1 MCSFQSSLSLI
12 FIGPIGSFA
21 YLDRSVPFSYI
32 YSQVKKIMDL
42 TREQNQVVS
51 IIIPTYNYGIY
62 LSTAIQSCLNQTYK
76 PIEIIIVDDG
86 STDDTKD
93 IVKKFDDRVIYF
105 YQKNSGVSAARNKG
119 LELAKGDYLAFL
131 DSDDYL
137 MDHSIEIKLDIL
149 KQYPDIGIVFSSTY
163 SKTFGQDELRYNRR
177 FKKFRK
183 PIISDRFYEDL
194 LLRRIPFQPSANLL
208 RSSLAKQF
216 RFPTNLSNGEDL
228 AFFVKIF
235 FATKGYY
242 LPEPTAVNLRHPR
255 SLRHDLQEVKK
266 DEFIETVFGDPFYKG
281 SLEYLRSTCTAHRY
295 LELSR
300 RFSLSGQ
307 TKVAKEYY
315 VRALSED
322 PKAIF
327 KLNYLAKLIRAYLR

>member
-1 MCSFQSSLSLI
+1 
-12 FIGPIGSFA
+12 
-21 YLDRSVPFSYI
+21 
-32 YSQVKKIMDL
+32 MDL
-42 TREQNQVVS
+42 TQEQNHVVS

-62 LSTAIQSCLNQTYK
+62 LPTAIQSCLNQTYK
-76 PIEIIIVDDG
+76 SIETIIVDDG

-93 IVKKFDDRVIYF
+93 AVKEFNDSVIYF

-137 MDHSIEIKLDIL
+137 TNNSIEIKLDIL
-149 KQYPDIGIVFSSTY
+149 RKYPDIGIVFSPTY
-163 SKTFGQDELRYNRR
+163 SKTFGQEGLRYNKR
-177 FKKFRK
+177 FNKFK
-183 PIISDRFYEDL
+183 NPITSDRFYEDL
-194 LLRRIPFQPSANLL
+194 LLRKIPFQPSANLMK
-208 RSSLAKQF
+208 SSLAKQF
-216 RFPTNLSNGEDL
+216 RFPTNLSNGEDV

-235 FATKGYY
+235 FLTKGYY
-242 LPEPTAVNLRHPR
+242 LPKPTAVNTRHPK
-255 SLRHDLQEVKK
+255 SLRHNIQEIKK

-281 SLEYLRSTCTAHRY
+281 ALDYLRSTCTAHRY

-307 TKVAKEYY
+307 RKLAKEYY
-315 VRALSED
+315 FKAVSEN

-327 KLNYLAKLIRAYLR
+327 KLKYLAKLIRAYLQ

>member
-1 MCSFQSSLSLI
+1 
-12 FIGPIGSFA
+12 
-21 YLDRSVPFSYI
+21 
-32 YSQVKKIMDL
+32 MDP
-42 TREQNQVVS
+42 TQDENHVVS

-86 STDDTKD
+86 STDNTKD
-93 IVKKFDDRVIYF
+93 LVKEFRDSVIYF

-119 LELAKGDYLAFL
+119 LELAKGHYLAFL

-137 MDHSIEIKLDIL
+137 TQDSIAVKMEIFE
-149 KQYPDIGIVFSSTY
+149 KQPDIGIVFSSTY
-163 SKTFGQDELRYNRR
+163 SRTSGQEGLRYNKR
-177 FKKFRK
+177 FNKFK
-183 PIISDRFYEDL
+183 NPITSDRFYEDL
-194 LLRRIPFQPSANLL
+194 LLRKIPFEPSANLM

-216 RFPTNLSNGEDL
+216 RFPTNLSNGEDI

-235 FATKGYY
+235 FSTKGYY
-242 LPEPTAVNLRHPR
+242 LPKPTAVNIRHPE
-255 SLRHDLQEVKK
+255 SLRHNVQQVKK

-281 SLEYLRSTCTAHRY
+281 ALDYLRSTCTAHRY

-307 TKVAKEYY
+307 TKLAKEYY
-315 VRALSED
+315 LKAISEN
-322 PKAIF
+322 PKALF
-327 KLNYLAKLIRAYLR
+327 KLKYLAKIIKAYLQ